1 MPAKLREITLVREKN
16 NLEPSQI
23 NMYRIKGTIQNYPM
37 YEKSRKWDISQE
49 ERKSAESYPEINE
62 ILAIA
67 DKNFT
72 SAITVSSMK

>member
-1 MPAKLREITLVREKN
+1 
-16 NLEPSQI
+16 
-23 NMYRIKGTIQNYPM
+23 MYD
-37 YEKSRKWDISQE
+37 KSRKWDISQE

-72 SAITVSSMK
+72 SAITISSMK